1 MIAYSVTYE
10 NWDHESVEIGDTDDR
25 GCISELEQ
33 DDFRSM
39 VSILQGTEPSWDPMP
54 VIGPDFP
61 HSCLWFSQYEKN
73 FVTGEETIVSYHP
86 KSARDTRYM
95 VKAWHVA
102 NDR

>member
-1 MIAYSVTYE
+1 MIAYAITYE
-10 NWDHESVEIGDTDDR
+10 TWDYESVEIGDTDDR
-25 GCISELEQ
+25 GFISELEQ

-39 VSILQGTEPSWDPMP
+39 VSILQDTEPSWDPLP
-54 VIGPDFP
+54 GID

-86 KSARDTRYM
+86 KTPRDARYM
-95 VKAWHVA
+95 IKAWRVA